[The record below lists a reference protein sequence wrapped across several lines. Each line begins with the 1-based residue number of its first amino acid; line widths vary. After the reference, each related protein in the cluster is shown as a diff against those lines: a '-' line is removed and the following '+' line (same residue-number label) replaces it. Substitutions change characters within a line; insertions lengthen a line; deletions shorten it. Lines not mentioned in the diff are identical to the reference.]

1 MKKIMK
7 AAVFKDIEN
16 IILEERPIPDCPADG
31 LLLKVHACGIC
42 GSDVRNYHNGLKDG
56 IKNQIPGHEIAG
68 EIIAVGK
75 DITQYKTGDR
85 VALAP
90 DISCGSCWFCKHG
103 MINLCISH
111 KMLGT
116 HYPGGYA
123 QYMAVPAEVLTN
135 GFIEPIPENMPYE
148 HAAFAETAA
157 AVVACQKRINVS
169 LGDRVLIIGDGPVG
183 CLHAETAKAR
193 GASLVMMA
201 GMDRLTLAEKF
212 GCGLLL
218 DNREPILVKEKVM
231 EATNGLGADFVICAV
246 PTVHVQQQALALCR
260 KRGTVVIYGGV
271 PKSKEISP
279 LNSNLIHYNELTV
292 TGSFSYP
299 AAGLSDALEAI
310 HHKHIH
316 AEYYINKIV
325 PLDKVK
331 EGIETIEAGE
341 ALKVILSP
349 WMT

>member
-1 MKKIMK
+1 MKGTMK
-7 AAVFKDIEN
+7 AAVFKDIEK
-16 IILEERPIPDCPADG
+16 IILEDLPIPDCPADG
-31 LLLKVHACGIC
+31 IQLNIHACGIC

-68 EIIAVGK
+68 EIIEVGK
-75 DITQYKTGDR
+75 NTTRYEIGDR

-90 DISCGSCWFCKHG
+90 DVSCGSCWFCKHG
-103 MINLCISH
+103 LVNLCLNH

-123 QYMAVPAEVLTN
+123 QYMAVPGEVLTN
-135 GFIEPIPENMPYE
+135 GFIELIPEDMSYE

-183 CLHAETAKAR
+183 CLHAEIAKAH

-201 GMDRLTLAEKF
+201 GMDRLTLAKKM
-212 GCGLLL
+212 GCELLL
-218 DNREPILVKEKVM
+218 DNREPSKVKEKVM
-231 EATNGLGADFVICAV
+231 EATNGLGADIVICAV
-246 PTVHVQQQALALCR
+246 PTIYVQQQALELCR

-271 PKSKEISP
+271 PKSNEMSP

-299 AAGLSDALEAI
+299 AIGLSDALDAI
-310 HHKHIH
+310 YHKHIH
-316 AEYYINKIV
+316 AEYYINKFV
-325 PLDKVK
+325 PLDKIK

-341 ALKVILSP
+341 ALKVIISP
-349 WMT
+349 WIQ

>member
-1 MKKIMK
+1 MKGTMK
-7 AAVFKDIEN
+7 AAVFKSVEN
-16 IILEERPIPDCPADG
+16 IVLEERPIPDCPENG
-31 LLLKVHACGIC
+31 LLLKIHACGIC

-68 EIIAVGK
+68 EIIETGK
-75 DITQYKTGDR
+75 YITRYKTGER

-103 MINLCISH
+103 MVNLCLNH

-123 QYMAVPAEVLTN
+123 QYMAIPAEVLTN
-135 GFIEPIPENMPYE
+135 GFIEHIPKGMSYE
-148 HAAFAETAA
+148 HAAFAETVA

-169 LGDRVLIIGDGPVG
+169 LGARVLIIGDGPVG

-201 GMDRLTLAEKF
+201 GMDRLYLAEKF
-212 GCGLLL
+212 GCEILL
-218 DNREPILVKEKVM
+218 DNREPSLVKKKVM
-231 EATNGLGADFVICAV
+231 EATDGLGADFVICAV
-246 PTVHVQQQALALCR
+246 PTIRVQQQALDLCR

-271 PKSKEISP
+271 PKNNEISP
-279 LNSNLIHYNELTV
+279 LNSNQIHYNELTV
-292 TGSFSYP
+292 TGAFSYS
-299 AAGLSDALEAI
+299 AVGLSDALEAI
-310 HHKHIH
+310 YHGHIH
-316 AEYYINKIV
+316 AEYYINKII
-325 PLDKVK
+325 PLSKVK
-331 EGIETIEAGE
+331 EGIRIIESGD
-341 ALKVILSP
+341 ALKVIISP

>member
-1 MKKIMK
+1 MK
-7 AAVFKDIEN
+7 AAVFKEIEN
-16 IILEERPIPDCPADG
+16 IVVEELDIPDCPDDG
-31 LLLKVHACGIC
+31 ILIKVHACGIC
-42 GSDVRNYHNGLKDG
+42 GSDVRNYHNGLKGG

-68 EIIAVGK
+68 EIIETGK
-75 DITQYKTGDR
+75 NVSRFKTGER

-90 DISCGSCWFCKHG
+90 DVSCGCCWYCKHG
-103 MINLCISH
+103 LVNLCLSH

-123 QYMAVPAEVLTN
+123 QYMAVPKEVLTN
-135 GFIEPIPENMPYE
+135 GFIEPIPEGMSFE

-157 AVVACQKRINVS
+157 AVVACQKRLGVS

-183 CLHAETAKAR
+183 CLHAEMAKSR

-201 GMDRLTLAEKF
+201 GMDRLALAEKF
-212 GCGLLL
+212 GCDLLM
-218 DNREPILVKEKVM
+218 DNRDPSMVREKVM
-231 EATNGLGADFVICAV
+231 EATDSLGADFVICAV
-246 PTVHVQQQALALCR
+246 PAVQVQQQALDLCR

-271 PKSKEISP
+271 PKSNEISP

-299 AAGLSDALEAI
+299 AVGLSDALEAI
-310 HHKHIH
+310 HHRHIH
-316 AEYYINKIV
+316 AEHYINRII
-325 PLDKVK
+325 PLSKVK
-331 EGIETIEAGE
+331 EGIKIIESGE

-349 WMT
+349 WMK

>member
-1 MKKIMK
+1 MKGIMK
-7 AAVFKDIEN
+7 AAVFKDIEK
-16 IILEERPIPDCPADG
+16 IVLEELPIPECPEDG
-31 LLLKVHACGIC
+31 LLIKVYACGIC

-56 IKNQIPGHEIAG
+56 IKNQILGHEIAG
-68 EIIAVGK
+68 QIIEAGK
-75 DITQYKTGDR
+75 SISHYKAGDR

-103 MINLCISH
+103 MVNLCLSH

-123 QYMAVPAEVLTN
+123 QYMAVPAEVLTH
-135 GFIEPIPENMPYE
+135 GFIEHIPEGMAYE

-157 AVVACQKRINVS
+157 AVVACQKRINIS

-183 CLHAETAKAR
+183 CLHAEVAKAR

-212 GCGLLL
+212 GCELLL
-218 DNREPILVKEKVM
+218 DNAEPSLVKEKVM

-246 PTVHVQQQALALCR
+246 PTVRVQQQALELCR

-271 PKSKEISP
+271 PKNNEISP

-292 TGSFSYP
+292 TGAFSYP
-299 AAGLSDALEAI
+299 AAGLSDALDAI

-316 AEYYINKIV
+316 ADYYINKIV
-325 PLDKVK
+325 SLGNVN
-331 EGIETIEAGE
+331 EGIKIIETGK
-341 ALKVILSP
+341 ALKVIISP
-349 WMT
+349 WMV

>member
-1 MKKIMK
+1 MKGTMK
-7 AAVFKDIEN
+7 AAIFKEREMLVLEDLDIPECPEN
-16 IILEERPIPDCPADG
+16 GI
-31 LLLKVHACGIC
+31 LLKVHACGIC

-68 EIIAVGK
+68 EIIEIGKNITHYRVGE
-75 DITQYKTGDR
+75 R

-103 MINLCISH
+103 MVNLCTTH

-135 GFIEPIPENMPYE
+135 GFIEHIPEDMPYE

-157 AVVACQKRINVS
+157 AVVACQKRFNVS
-169 LGDRVLIIGDGPVG
+169 MGDSVLIIGDGPVG

-193 GASLVMMA
+193 GASLVMMV
-201 GMDRLTLAEKF
+201 GMDRLTLAAKF
-212 GCGLLL
+212 GCNLLL
-218 DNREPILVKEKVM
+218 DNREPSAVYEKVM
-231 EATNGLGADFVICAV
+231 EATGGLGADFVICAV
-246 PTVHVQQQALALCR
+246 PTVHVQQQALKLCR

-271 PKSKEISP
+271 PKNNELSP
-279 LNSNLIHYNELTV
+279 LNSNMIHYNELTV

-299 AAGLSDALEAI
+299 ATGLSDALKAI

-316 AEYYINKIV
+316 AEHYINRII
-325 PLDKVK
+325 PLSQVE
-331 EGIETIEAGE
+331 EGIKAIETGE
-341 ALKVILSP
+341 VLKVIISP